1 MRLAKLL
8 TSTFAVASVVLSAGL
23 ASAQTVPARGMNGN
37 YVGVGVAAGVTNGG
51 KQNDAALFGG
61 NVQGR
66 FAVPNSPVSVRGAVL
81 YGGDSTA
88 IMPML
93 TYDAPIAKNT
103 NVYVGGG
110 YSFVTDDGRASQLG
124 NQNAP
129 VVTVGAESQ
138 IAQHTV
144 LYGDAKLGIG
154 AYKNSD
160 GDAVSLQTG
169 IGYRF

>member
-1 MRLAKLL
+1 MRFTKLL
-8 TSTFAVASVVLSAGL
+8 TSTLAVASVILSAGI
-23 ASAQTVPARGMNGN
+23 ASAQTAPQKGMNGN
-37 YVGVGVAAGVTNGG
+37 YVGVGIAAGVTNGG
-51 KQNDAALFGG
+51 QQNDAALFGG

-66 FAVPNSPVSVRGAVL
+66 YAVPNSPVSVRGAVL

-103 NVYVGGG
+103 NLYVGGG
-110 YSFVTDDGRASQLG
+110 YSFVTDEGKASQLG

-138 IAQHTV
+138 IANHTV

-154 AYKNSD
+154 AYKNSSA
-160 GDAVSLQTG
+160 DALSLQTG
-169 IGYRF
+169 IGYQF